1 MILLA
6 YLSLPDKV
14 YLKSLSSEAVNVS
27 VTGVVCPLSLSSF
40 LLYMLNSKHICPF
53 YVYTG

>member
-1 MILLA
+1 MDVSKDNSYSFCLKGESSCGILTS
-6 YLSLPDKV
+6 Y
-14 YLKSLSSEAVNVS
+14 
-27 VTGVVCPLSLSSF
+27 